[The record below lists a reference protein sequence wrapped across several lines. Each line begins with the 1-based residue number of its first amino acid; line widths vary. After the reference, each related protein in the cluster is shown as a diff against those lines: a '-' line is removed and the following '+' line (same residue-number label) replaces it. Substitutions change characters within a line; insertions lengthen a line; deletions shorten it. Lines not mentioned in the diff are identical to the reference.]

1 MSKRGDNIRKRK
13 DNRWEGRY
21 KKGRAPDG
29 SLLYASVYG
38 KTYREVR
45 EKLSALAK
53 EPAKVS
59 TPLGKEKTFGDVLNL
74 WMTNN
79 RIRLKGG
86 TINKYQSLIDS
97 HIMPELG
104 CIRITE
110 IDATRINS
118 FLDAKLSNG
127 KLNSHGGLSPSYV
140 RSMMVVINAAI
151 KYAVDEQFCLPL
163 KSTVHKPA
171 ASKTELVILSREEQK
186 KIETFLLSNFSLSAA
201 GVFISLHT
209 GMRIGEICGLSWDD
223 VDLAKGIIK
232 VRHTVARVKSDNAE
246 GSKTKLILDTPKT
259 DASVREIPISTVLF
273 PVLLELKNISSKNF
287 VISETREFMKPRTFE
302 YQYHRML
309 NMCGIKPINFHA
321 LRHTFATRCVE
332 VGVDIKSLSEILG
345 HANVGITLN
354 TYVHSSLEMKR
365 VQLEKLASFSA

>member
-21 KKGRAPDG
+21 KKGRAQDG

-38 KTYREVR
+38 RTYREVR
-45 EKLSALAK
+45 EKLSALVK
-53 EPAKVS
+53 EPTKVS
-59 TPLGKEKTFGDVLNL
+59 TPLGKEKTFGEVLNL

-171 ASKTELVILSREEQK
+171 ASKTELVIMSREEQK

-223 VDLAKGIIK
+223 VDFAKGIIK

>member
-1 MSKRGDNIRKRK
+1 M
-13 DNRWEGRY
+13 
-21 KKGRAPDG
+21 
-29 SLLYASVYG
+29 YG

-45 EKLSALAK
+45 EKLSVLAK